1 MTSVLNVGVMPSN
14 PVGNQIRN
22 LQSQLDVVKKDLQLL
37 LSAIEGKA
45 PEIYAD
51 YLHSKE
57 VIADRDAATRNQTQ
71 QAANP
76 ARFQATVPQPRRTGR
91 F

>member
-14 PVGNQIRN
+14 PVGNQIRS
-22 LQSQLDVVKKDLQLL
+22 LQTQLDALKKDHQLL
-37 LSAIEGKA
+37 LSAIEGKS
-45 PEIYAD
+45 PEIYND

-57 VIADRDAATRNQTQ
+57 LIADRDAATRNQTQ
-71 QAANP
+71 QVTVP
-76 ARFQATVPQPRRTGR
+76 ARFQATAPQPRRTGR

>member
-22 LQSQLDVVKKDLQLL
+22 LQSQLDLLKKDHQLL
-37 LSAIEGKA
+37 LSAIEGKS
-45 PEIYAD
+45 PEIYAE

-57 VIADRDAATRNQTQ
+57 VVADRDAAARNQTQ
-71 QAANP
+71 QAPAP